1 MPPDP
6 ATLATPPAPRA
17 RYFISA
23 VSKELGTL
31 RKKVDEVLRFLGYEV
46 ETMEIWGT
54 ESGDLRQVLR
64 DKIDGCDGLIQLVGD
79 AYGAEPP
86 TPDPA
91 FGRVSY
97 TQFEFLYA
105 QSRGKKTWL
114 LIAGPDACR
123 DTAVS
128 ELDQPGPGDRCDP
141 AAYQAERRDLQAAY
155 RTARRAQ
162 AHLSHKFGNAT
173 ELENAVLRLRDDSE
187 QTRREFR
194 AWQQRLVEGQERNQ
208 RRLHWGLGGVAAT
221 VLLVGAG
228 LLWFNYSNTKT
239 IVAQTAAQQQI
250 TTERIR
256 AHLLT
261 AVEDT
266 YRRDLQA
273 AETLADWQ
281 AREQQRQA
289 AATQRAAQ
297 LARIED
303 LAASFAAIEAR
314 GEASGVFTELTRI
327 LKEQG
332 VDPAL
337 AYVAAK
343 RVGILDQVRARQA
356 AARQRNRDDLQPLLT
371 SAGLYAAKGEA
382 EPARAL
388 YQEVLELE
396 PEWPAALDGNR
407 RFLIAQ
413 GDLAVVRGR
422 LPDAGR
428 DFAQAKAL
436 AERLI
441 GLEPDN
447 RDWQRNI
454 GLCLER
460 IGGTKAAQGDL
471 AGALADYGQS
481 HAILEHLAA
490 ADPSNV
496 GWQDDLSVSLI
507 KLGDTKAAQGDLA
520 GALADYGQ
528 CHAIRERLAAADPS
542 NVGWQRDLSVSL
554 ANLGDTKAAQGDLAG
569 ALADYEQC
577 HAILERLAAA
587 DPSNAGW
594 QRDLSVSLER
604 LGDTKAAQGDLA
616 GALAD
621 YGQSLA
627 IAERLAAADPSN
639 AGWQRDLSV
648 SLEKLGDTKAAQGDL
663 AGARADYGQDRAI
676 CERLAASDPSNAGW
690 QRDLSVSLNKLGDT
704 KAAQGDLAGALA
716 DYVQSHAIRE
726 RLAAADPSNA
736 GWQRDLYVSHWR
748 LADLNERRGEPQ
760 AAQAHWRQA
769 YAVLKGIQE
778 RGLHVS
784 PADLAGLETI
794 RARVQGTAR

>member
-1 MPPDP
+1 MPPDA
-6 ATLATPPAPRA
+6 ATLAAPPAPRA

-23 VSKELGTL
+23 VTKELGTL

-64 DKIDGCDGLIQLVGD
+64 DKIDGCDGLVQIVGD

-123 DTAVS
+123 DTALS
-128 ELDQPGPGDRCDP
+128 QLDQPGQGDPADP

-162 AHLSHKFGNAT
+162 AHLSHKFGNTT

-194 AWQQRLVEGQERNQ
+194 AWQQRLVEGQER
-208 RRLHWGLGGVAAT
+208 LGTQVVQQGQETRAAIDT
-221 VLLVGAG
+221 L
-228 LLWFNYSNTKT
+228 
-239 IVAQTAAQQQI
+239 AAQVQAASAI

-261 AVEDT
+261 AVEDA

-273 AETLADWQ
+273 AEALADWQ

-289 AATQRAAQ
+289 AAAQRTAQ

-303 LAASFAAIEAR
+303 LATSFAAIEAR
-314 GEASGVFTELTRI
+314 GEASTVFTELTRI

-382 EPARAL
+382 GSARAL

-396 PEWPAALDGNR
+396 PEWPAALDGNLW
-407 RFLIAQ
+407 FLIAQ

-422 LPDAGR
+422 LADAGR
-428 DFAQAKAL
+428 DFAQARAL
-436 AERLI
+436 AERLA

-447 RDWQRNI
+447 RDWQHNL
-454 GLCLER
+454 GLCLSR
-460 IGGTKAAQGDL
+460 I
-471 AGALADYGQS
+471 
-481 HAILEHLAA
+481 
-490 ADPSNV
+490 
-496 GWQDDLSVSLI
+496 
-507 KLGDTKAAQGDLA
+507 
-520 GALADYGQ
+520 
-528 CHAIRERLAAADPS
+528 
-542 NVGWQRDLSVSL
+542 
-554 ANLGDTKAAQGDLAG
+554 
-569 ALADYEQC
+569 
-577 HAILERLAAA
+577 
-587 DPSNAGW
+587 
-594 QRDLSVSLER
+594 
-604 LGDTKAAQGDLA
+604 GDTKAAQGDLA

-627 IAERLAAADPSN
+627 IA
-639 AGWQRDLSV
+639 
-648 SLEKLGDTKAAQGDL
+648 
-663 AGARADYGQDRAI
+663 
-676 CERLAASDPSNAGW
+676 
-690 QRDLSVSLNKLGDT
+690 
-704 KAAQGDLAGALA
+704 
-716 DYVQSHAIRE
+716 E

-769 YAVLKGIQE
+769 YAVL
-778 RGLHVS
+778 RY
-784 PADLAGLETI
+784 
-794 RARVQGTAR
+794 